1 VPQLTLQN
9 ISKSYGKQTLFKNLS
24 SHCNTGQILSIS
36 GPNGSGKSSLSKI
49 ICGQSSPTTGSVNLD
64 GSSVKAGNFSI
75 CSPHTALYEAFT
87 VNELYDFTT
96 KLHPLKISKKELADF
111 LMFTPKLCRQRRI
124 EKFSSGMKQ
133 RVKLAFA
140 FMHPG
145 EILILDEPSSN
156 LDENARQWYL
166 DGWKTVQST
175 KINLIATNNLE
186 QECPFPH
193 NAINLPNYQNI

>member
-1 VPQLTLQN
+1 VSLLTLEN
-9 ISKSYGKQTLFKNLS
+9 ISKSYGKQTLFKQLNAE
-24 SHCNTGQILSIS
+24 CKTGEILSIS

-49 ICGQSSPTTGSVNLD
+49 ICGQSSPTEGKVELD
-64 GSSVKAGNFSI
+64 NDVIKAGNFSI
-75 CSPHTALYEAFT
+75 CSPHTALYDAFT

-96 KLHPLKISKKELADF
+96 KLHPLNISKKEFADF
-111 LMFTPKLCRQRRI
+111 LMFTPKLCKQRRI

-133 RVKLAFA
+133 RVKLALA

-156 LDENARQWYL
+156 LDEHARQWYL
-166 DGWKTVQST
+166 DGWKTVINQ

-186 QECPFPH
+186 QECPFQH
-193 NAINLPNYQNI
+193 NAINLPNY

>member
-1 VPQLTLQN
+1 MPTLSLEN
-9 ISKSYGKQTLFKNLS
+9 ISKSFGKQTLFKNLNAQ
-24 SHCNTGQILSIS
+24 CQTGEILSIS
-36 GPNGSGKSSLSKI
+36 GPNGSGKSSLSKV
-49 ICGQSSPTTGSVNLD
+49 ICGQSSPTTGTVLLNSKVIE
-64 GSSVKAGNFSI
+64 AGNFSI

-87 VNELYDFTT
+87 VNELYDFTSQ
-96 KLHPLKISKKELADF
+96 LQPLRMSKKEFGEF

-133 RVKLAFA
+133 RVKLALA
-140 FMHPG
+140 FNHPG

-166 DGWKTVQST
+166 NGWQTVMHK

-186 QECPFPH
+186 QECPFEH
-193 NAINLPNYQNI
+193 NAINLPNY

>member
-1 VPQLTLQN
+1 MSILSLEN
-9 ISKSYGKQTLFKNLS
+9 ISKSFGKQTLFKNLS
-24 SHCNTGQILSIS
+24 VSCSTGEIISIS
-36 GPNGSGKSSLSKI
+36 GANGSGKSSLSKI
-49 ICGQSSPTTGSVNLD
+49 ICGQTSPTNGEITLNGDPVS
-64 GSSVKAGNFSI
+64 AGNFSI

-96 KLHPLKISKKELADF
+96 QLHRLEITKNELADF
-111 LMFTPKLCRQRRI
+111 LMFTPKLCKQRRI

-133 RVKLAFA
+133 RVKLALA
-140 FMHPG
+140 FLHPG

-156 LDENARQWYL
+156 LDENARQWYI
-166 DGWKTVQST
+166 DGWKTVKDK

-193 NAINLPNYQNI
+193 NAINLPNY

>member
-1 VPQLTLQN
+1 MAVLTLDN
-9 ISKSYGKQTLFKNLS
+9 ISKTYGKQCLFKSINIS
-24 SHCNTGQILSIS
+24 CGTGEIISIS

-49 ICGQSSPTTGSVNLD
+49 ICGQSSSTTGTVTLNQQPIS
-64 GSSVKAGNFSI
+64 AGDFSI

-87 VNELYDFTT
+87 VNELYDFV
-96 KLHPLKISKKELADF
+96 KSMHPLSVSKKELANY
-111 LMFTPKLCRQRRI
+111 LMLSTKICSNRKL

-140 FMHPG
+140 FFHPG
-145 EILILDEPSSN
+145 SILILDEPSSN
-156 LDENARQWYL
+156 LDNDARQWYL
-166 DGWKTVQST
+166 DCWSMVKDT

-193 NAINLPNYQNI
+193 NAITLPNY

>member
-1 VPQLTLQN
+1 MPTLRLEN
-9 ISKSYGKQTLFKNLS
+9 ISKSFGKQTLFKNLNAE
-24 SHCNTGQILSIS
+24 CTTGEIISIS

-49 ICGQSSPTTGSVNLD
+49 ICGQSSPNTGSVLLD
-64 GSSVKAGNFSI
+64 GHAIEAGNFSI
-75 CSPHTALYEAFT
+75 CSPHTALYDAFT
-87 VNELYDFTT
+87 VNELYDFTS
-96 KLHPLKISKKELADF
+96 KLHPLRMSKKELGEF

-133 RVKLAFA
+133 RVKLALA
-140 FMHPG
+140 FNHPG

-166 DGWKTVQST
+166 DGWKTVQNS

-186 QECPFPH
+186 QECPFRH
-193 NAINLPNYQNI
+193 NAINLPNY